1 MDSRVRW
8 GVLAVWIFL
17 FAYAGTQGD
26 AAYAQGTLS
35 GHNALTTS
43 LSNLDLSTLSVSD
56 TLTVTYKV
64 DRLSISSRSIYSTT
78 GWTSVGFRMSSPIG
92 GITLAS
98 SASFAPS
105 QAASFVRAN
114 LDLSGSWEGV
124 ACTMSSL
131 LTNIGTPQTPSY
143 DFGNTLRFSGLVPEI
158 GRLSVI
164 LGIGATP
171 FGSVQQ
177 GFCYEGMRISWGNL
191 AFCGGTANLDFL
203 FDQTGLD
210 SETVSWSVPIP
221 FCDFKIRISL
231 RYLDLF
237 DFQGLAAG
245 VRGTI
250 GDLKVS
256 GNFAFDSIQT
266 FSRGVWSLSGPF
278 YGGTLSSTTTFNAST
293 LVSQNFSWSYRADSF
308 SLSLTPTFEIVS
320 FDGTSLVFDIPSIR
334 ANMSWKLI
342 CDGELD
348 LGTVSAT
355 LNITKEKI
363 EKLSL
368 TYTYTF

>member
-1 MDSRVRW
+1 MDSRFRW

-35 GHNALTTS
+35 GSNAFTLS
-43 LSNLDLSTLSVSD
+43 LSDLDFSTLDLSDTLSVA
-56 TLTVTYKV
+56 YKV
-64 DRLSISSRSIYSTT
+64 DRFSISGRTAYSIAGLTSQSFRLSTPLGDFT
-78 GWTSVGFRMSSPIG
+78 MQGSMSFSATSF
-92 GITLAS
+92 T
-98 SASFAPS
+98 
-105 QAASFVRAN
+105 RAN
-114 LDLSGSWEGV
+114 LALSGRWEGIPFTV
-124 ACTMSSL
+124 SL
-131 LTNIGTPQTPSY
+131 LSANTGSTQTPSY
-143 DFGNTLRFSGLVPEI
+143 DFGTTVRVSGVVPDF
-158 GRLSVI
+158 GRLSAI

-171 FGSVQQ
+171 FGRVEE
-177 GFCYEGMRISWGNL
+177 GFSFEGLRVSFGNL
-191 AFCGGTANLDFL
+191 VFCGGTANADFSL
-203 FDQTGLD
+203 GQTGLY

-237 DFQGLAAG
+237 DFQGLTAS

-250 GDLKVS
+250 GDLKIS
-256 GNFAFDSIQT
+256 GSFAFDSVLS
-266 FSRGVWSLSGPF
+266 FSRGSWSLSGPF
-278 YGGTLSSTTTFNAST
+278 YGGTLSSSTTFNAST

-320 FDGTSLVFDIPSIR
+320 FDGTFLVFDIPSIR